1 MRLKELLGQNKAVI
15 LQEWF
20 TRVAD
25 TYPPETARF
34 LREEKDRFANPV
46 GYALRQGMAGLW
58 EELFHEVDPGRARA
72 ALDRIIRIRAV
83 QDLTPA
89 QAVGFI
95 FIFKE
100 VIREKLAGE
109 LRESRVPVDD
119 WLELASHV
127 DYLALLAFNIY
138 VECREKIAEIKINE
152 VHQRT
157 HRLLERANL
166 VAEQAE

>member
-1 MRLKELLGQNKAVI
+1 MQLKEWLGQNKAVI

-46 GYALRQGMAGLW
+46 GYALHQGMAGLW
-58 EELFHEVDPGRARA
+58 EELFHEVDPERARA
-72 ALDRIIRIRAV
+72 ALDKIIRIRAV
-83 QDLTPA
+83 QDLSPA
-89 QAVGFI
+89 QAVGFV
-95 FIFKE
+95 FILKE
-100 VIREKLAGE
+100 VIKEKLAGE
-109 LRESRVPVDD
+109 LQVDD
-119 WLELASHV
+119 WWELASRV

-138 VECREKIAEIKINE
+138 VECREKIAAIKINE

-166 VAEQAE
+166 VVEQAD